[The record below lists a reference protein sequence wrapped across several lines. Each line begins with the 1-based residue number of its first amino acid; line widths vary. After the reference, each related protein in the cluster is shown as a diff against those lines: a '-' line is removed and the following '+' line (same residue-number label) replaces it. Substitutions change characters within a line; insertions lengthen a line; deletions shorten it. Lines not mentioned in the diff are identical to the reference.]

1 MTNKRL
7 KVTTNDNSK
16 EKELIIKDS
25 KGKWLYNINIDDN
38 GDIVLNKYNKDGRFI
53 VYTETKDE
61 VIKWKYRKGELLN
74 G

>member
-7 KVTTNDNSK
+7 KVITNDNSK